1 MFKVTIMKSNVKI
14 IGLILL
20 IAFISSCNDFLDVNT
35 DPNNPSSSTVE
46 LTLPTGIASA
56 SFVLGD
62 QFQILGSLW
71 AQHWTQAPAAN
82 QYAAADDY
90 DINENSYTAA
100 YAELYS
106 GALVDLKF
114 VSDNASANEDWNYF
128 LISEVMSA
136 YVFQMLVDLY
146 DKVPYSEALRGNL
159 GEVTPK
165 FDDGE
170 DIYDDLIVRID
181 NALSKDRTLAS
192 ARAVG
197 DEDLIFQGDMDQW
210 VKLANTL
217 KLKIFIRQ
225 SVARPSVAQTGIE
238 GLFSSGA
245 EFLDTEDAEMAV
257 FEDVQDYRNPFF
269 AAQISTAGNG
279 RGYVDIVASST
290 IIDEL
295 NTAGDSRVS
304 AQFNTPVTGGSN
316 YIGLQQ
322 GDYNT
327 TAYAS
332 ARDLSQ
338 PDIGPLHPIVFMSV
352 AESKFLQA
360 EAVERFGVA
369 GDVKTLY
376 EEGIEASFD
385 KLGVSGASSL
395 YGTGGPYE
403 FNPAEAIEQII
414 TQKWISMV
422 NFQGL
427 EAHIERKR
435 TGFPDFFDTPP
446 GNVTAG
452 LYPQRLPYP
461 SAEIDNN
468 RDELNAVG
476 GQKQVTERV
485 WWNTL

>member
-1 MFKVTIMKSNVKI
+1 MKRKLKI
-14 IGLILL
+14 SGFILL
-20 IAFISSCNDFLDVNT
+20 IVFISSCNDFLDVNT

-56 SFVLGD
+56 AFVLGD

-82 QYAAADDY
+82 QYAAIDDY
-90 DINENSYTAA
+90 DINENSYTGA
-100 YAELYS
+100 YSELYS

-114 VSDNASANEDWNYF
+114 VSDNANANEDWNYF

-136 YVFQMLVDLY
+136 YVFQMLVDMY
-146 DKVPYSEALRGNL
+146 DKVPYSEALKGNL

-165 FDDGE
+165 FDNGE
-170 DIYDDLIVRID
+170 DIYDDLIARID
-181 NALSKDRTLAS
+181 NALSKDRSLAS
-192 ARAVG
+192 ARPVG
-197 DEDLIFQGDMDQW
+197 EADMIFDGDMDQW
-210 VKLANTL
+210 VKFANTL
-217 KLKIFIRQ
+217 KLKIFMRQ
-225 SVARPSVAQTGIE
+225 SAARPSVAQAGIE
-238 GLFSSGA
+238 GLFNSGA
-245 EFLDTEDAEMAV
+245 EFLDSEDAQMDA

-279 RGYVDIVASST
+279 RGYVDIVASNT
-290 IIDEL
+290 ILDEL
-295 NTAGDSRVS
+295 NAAGDPRISEL
-304 AQFNTPVTGGSN
+304 FDTPVNGGSN

-327 TAYAS
+327 TVYAS

-338 PDIGPLHPIVFMSV
+338 PDIGPTHPIVFMSV

-360 EAVERFGVA
+360 EAVERFGVT
-369 GDVKTLY
+369 GDAQALY

-385 KLGVSGASSL
+385 KLGVSGASTL
-395 YGTGGPYE
+395 YGPGGAYE
-403 FNPAEAIEQII
+403 FDPANAIEQII
-414 TQKWISMV
+414 TQKWIAMV

-427 EAHIERKR
+427 EAHVERKR
-435 TGFPDFFDTPP
+435 TGFPDFFETPP
-446 GNVTAG
+446 GNVTSG